1 MGATAYVA
9 NATLESVLKEFYVKA
24 IAEQLN
30 QEVLA
35 LEMFEKAKLDWS
47 GKRVVVPVH
56 ISRNS
61 GVGFTTEGGTLPTAG
76 NQGFADL
83 GITAKF
89 LYGRF
94 QITGPAIAAA
104 KGAYSF
110 GNYIDLEL
118 RKLVEDVRKSANL
131 ATLHGNSVKG
141 YISFDGQI
149 ASAGA
154 GAGDTD
160 QDVDYYGNINQI
172 DDILTAA
179 VAAGNT
185 VRVIARRT
193 DNYARINAAPAGGN
207 LGELKVTA
215 VDTASHQITLS
226 NPDQSPANQ
235 GQAQDYRRAQAA
247 NAGLIG
253 KPIALDFFTC
263 NAGGVVQENFS
274 DEFTGVVHNISSPSH
289 FGVDRSAAANTELR
303 APGVLTIAT
312 GTASA
317 PYNTPQDLNLGRM
330 QTLSDEI
337 SAASNLEADV
347 ILINPL
353 LRQHYTSLL
362 VGTTAGNVRKDVSGP
377 QAGDGGFK
385 VSQLGF
391 NGVPFKTSVD
401 CGRGMM
407 MFLHTKV
414 WKVAQ
419 LEAPGFADLDGNIL
433 ARAGIGTGGVDAYE
447 GYYRMYMDVYC
458 ERPNAN
464 GVLVGIKF

>member
-56 ISRNS
+56 ISRNT

-94 QITGPAIAAA
+94 QITGPAISAA

-118 RKLVEDVRKSANL
+118 RKLVEDVRKKANL
-131 ATLHGNSVKG
+131 ATLHGASTKG
-141 YISFDGQI
+141 YVTFSGQI
-149 ASAGA
+149 AAGA
-154 GAGDTD
+154 NL
-160 QDVDYYGNINQI
+160 DVDYYGNIQQI
-172 DDILTAA
+172 ADMLAA
-179 VAAGNT
+179 VPAGD
-185 VRVIARRT
+185 VLRCKLIRT
-193 DNYARINAAPAGGN
+193 DTYARINAAPAALNNELEVAAVDVAAHQINLDNPAAGN
-207 LGELKVTA
+207 A
-215 VDTASHQITLS
+215 VDT
-226 NPDQSPANQ
+226 
-235 GQAQDYRRAQAA
+235 RRNQAA

-253 KPIALDFFTC
+253 KPVAVEFFTVTT
-263 NAGGVVQENFS
+263 AGGGGTGAISSEFEN
-274 DEFTGVVHNISSPSH
+274 EFTGVVHNISATSH
-289 FGVDRSAAANTELR
+289 FGVDRSQAANSELR
-303 APGVLTIAT
+303 APGVLCIAD
-312 GTASA
+312 TAVA
-317 PYNTPQDLNLGRM
+317 GGVYDAPQDLNLARM
-330 QTLSDEI
+330 QTTTDEI
-337 SAASNLEADV
+337 SAASNMEADV

-362 VGTTAGNVRKDVSGP
+362 VGTSAGNVRK
-377 QAGDGGFK
+377 QASEVAGGDGGFK
-385 VSQLGF
+385 VSDLGF
-391 NGVPFKTSVD
+391 NGTPFKTSVD

-407 MFLHTKV
+407 LFLHTKV
-414 WKVAQ
+414 WKCAQ

-433 ARAGIGTGGVDAYE
+433 ARAGIGSGGVDAYE

-464 GVLVGIKF
+464 GVLTGIKF

>member
-61 GVGFTTEGGTLPTAG
+61 GVGFTTEGGTLPAAG
-76 NQGFADL
+76 NQGFKDL

-94 QITGPAIAAA
+94 QITGPAISAA

-118 RKLVEDVRKSANL
+118 RKLVEDVRKKANL
-131 ATLHGNSVKG
+131 ATLHGASTKG
-141 YISFDGQI
+141 YVTFSNTI
-149 ASAGA
+149 ATGA
-154 GAGDTD
+154 NR
-160 QDVDYYGNINQI
+160 DVDYYGNIQQI
-172 DDILTAA
+172 KDIFDA
-179 VAAGNT
+179 VAAGD
-185 VRVIARRT
+185 VLRCKLIRT
-193 DNYARINAAPAGGN
+193 DTYARINAAPAALNNELEVAGVDVAAHQINLANPAGG
-207 LGELKVTA
+207 VA
-215 VDTASHQITLS
+215 VDTQRTVA
-226 NPDQSPANQ
+226 
-235 GQAQDYRRAQAA
+235 G
-247 NAGLIG
+247 NAGIIG
-253 KPIALDFFTC
+253 KPLAVEFFTVTT
-263 NAGGVVQENFS
+263 AGGGGTGAVSSEFEN
-274 DEFTGVVHNISSPSH
+274 EFTGVVHNISATSH
-289 FGVDRSAAANTELR
+289 FGVDRSQAANSELR

-312 GTASA
+312 GTGAA
-317 PYNTPQDLNLGRM
+317 AYNAPQDLNLARM
-330 QTLSDEI
+330 QTTTDEI

-362 VGTTAGNVRKDVSGP
+362 VGTSAGNVRK
-377 QAGDGGFK
+377 QASEVAGGDGGFK
-385 VSQLGF
+385 VSDLGF
-391 NGVPFKTSVD
+391 NGTPFKTSVD

-407 MFLHTKV
+407 LFLHTKV
-414 WKVAQ
+414 WKCAQ
-419 LEAPGFADLDGNIL
+419 LESPGFADLDGNIL
-433 ARAGIGTGGVDAYE
+433 ARAGIGSGGVDAYE

-464 GVLVGIKF
+464 GVLTGIKF

>member
-76 NQGFADL
+76 NQGFKDL

-131 ATLHGNSVKG
+131 ATLHGGGVKG
-141 YISFDGQI
+141 YITFSGQI
-149 ASAGA
+149 AAGA
-154 GAGDTD
+154 NDT
-160 QDVDYYGNINQI
+160 VDFYGNIQQI
-172 DDILTAA
+172 KDILDATGAA
-179 VAAGNT
+179 KTLRCNL
-185 VRVIARRT
+185 IRT
-193 DNYARINAAPAGGN
+193 DTYARINAAPASKN
-207 LGELKVTA
+207 NELEVTA
-215 VDTASHQITLS
+215 VDVAAHTITIG
-226 NPDQSPANQ
+226 NPAAGNAVDSRRDQA
-235 GQAQDYRRAQAA
+235 G

-253 KPIALDFFTC
+253 KPLAVEFYT
-263 NAGGVVQENFS
+263 VVTATAAVEEEFAN
-274 DEFTGVVHNISSPSH
+274 EFTGVCHNLSSPAH
-289 FGVDRSAAANTELR
+289 FTVDRSAAANAELR
-303 APGVLTIAT
+303 APGVLCIAN
-312 GTASA
+312 TAVA
-317 PYNTPQDLNLGRM
+317 AGPYAAPQDLNLARM

-337 SAASNLEADV
+337 SAASNMEADV

-407 MFLHTKV
+407 MFLHTKA